1 MNYGALKNT
10 LVKQNAKYLTKQKNY
25 LLISFWL
32 LVSMGE
38 KLGKSLWQLLTK
50 MVLLDTQRRP
60 ECGSSIKHTFLY
72 RYLFWCTFNSKSNT
86 ACRNRLVYRHVHW
99 ISYTNNKVL
108 SNVLLTLQLIQ
119 KSWSVKIKSVKLFF
133 QV

>member
-10 LVKQNAKYLTKQKNY
+10 LVKQNAKYLTKQKKDY

-50 MVLLDTQRRP
+50 MVLLDT
-60 ECGSSIKHTFLY
+60 
-72 RYLFWCTFNSKSNT
+72 
-86 ACRNRLVYRHVHW
+86 
-99 ISYTNNKVL
+99 
-108 SNVLLTLQLIQ
+108 
-119 KSWSVKIKSVKLFF
+119 
-133 QV
+133 